1 MKKILAA
8 CVLAITSLGV
18 HAQEKL
24 PVVASFSILGDL
36 VSEIGGDRVAVRTL
50 VGPDGDAHVFQ
61 PSPQDAAVVASA
73 RLLVV
78 NGLGF
83 EGWISR
89 LTSTTRFAGVTTVA
103 SEGVQALD
111 MEEDG
116 HDDHKGHSDHSGHD
130 HKGHDHKP
138 AATASTTAAAK
149 PAAEHHHHGSQDPHA
164 WQDAGRVKTY
174 VANIL
179 AGLIKMDPAG
189 ADYFKARA
197 AAYDAKLDELDKWI
211 VAQIA
216 SVPAAKR
223 KVITSHDA
231 FGYYENRYGVEFV
244 SVAGVSTQAEAAAGD
259 VASIIRL
266 ARKEQIKAIFVEN
279 ISNDRMIQQVA
290 REAKATVGAPLF
302 SDALSARTGPAGDY
316 LSMMRYNT
324 EQLVKGMKL
333 N

>member
-36 VSEIGGDRVAVRTL
+36 TSEIGGDRVAVRTL

-73 RLLVV
+73 RMLVV

-130 HKGHDHKP
+130 HKP
-138 AATASTTAAAK
+138 AAVVTPAAAAAK
-149 PAAEHHHHGSQDPHA
+149 PKAEHHHHGSQDPHA

-179 AGLIKMDPAG
+179 AGLIKMDPTG

-197 AAYDAKLDELDKWI
+197 AAYEAKLDELDKWI

-216 SVPAAKR
+216 SVPEAKR

-266 ARKEQIKAIFVEN
+266 ARKERIKAIFVEN
-279 ISNDRMIQQVA
+279 ISNDRMVQQVA

-302 SDALSARTGPAGDY
+302 SDALSPKTGPAGDY

>member
-8 CVLAITSLGV
+8 CVLAITSLGA

-111 MEEDG
+111 MEEDE
-116 HDDHKGHSDHSGHD
+116 HEDHKGHSDHSGHA
-130 HKGHDHKP
+130 HKP
-138 AATASTTAAAK
+138 AAGAASA
-149 PAAEHHHHGSQDPHA
+149 PAAHHHHGSQDPHA

-197 AAYDAKLDELDKWI
+197 AAYDAKLTELDQWI

-302 SDALSARTGPAGDY
+302 SDALSAKTGPAGDY

>member
-1 MKKILAA
+1 MKKIFAACLLAA
-8 CVLAITSLGV
+8 VAWGAQ
-18 HAQEKL
+18 AQEKI

-36 VSEIGGDRVAVRTL
+36 VGEIGGDRISVRTL

-89 LTSTTRFAGVTTVA
+89 LVSTTRFTGTTTVA
-103 SEGVQALD
+103 SDGVHAMD
-111 MEEDG
+111 RDATDAPAG
-116 HDDHKGHSDHSGHD
+116 GGSHHHD
-130 HKGHDHKP
+130 
-138 AATASTTAAAK
+138 
-149 PAAEHHHHGSQDPHA
+149 HHGSLDPHA
-164 WQDAGRVKTY
+164 WQDAARVKTY

-179 AGLIKMDPAG
+179 AGLSKTDPAG
-189 ADYFKARA
+189 ADYFEARA
-197 AAYDAKLDELDKWI
+197 ADYVAKLDALDQWI
-211 VAQIA
+211 VTQVAT
-216 SVPAAKR
+216 VPEAKR

-231 FGYYENRYGVEFV
+231 FGYYEKRYGVEFV
-244 SVAGVSTQAEAAAGD
+244 SVAGASTQAEAAAGD
-259 VASIIRL
+259 VANIIRL
-266 ARKEQIKAIFVEN
+266 ARKQQIKAIFVEN
-279 ISNDRMIQQVA
+279 ISNERMIQQVA
-290 REAKATVGAPLF
+290 RESQATVGAPLF
-302 SDALSARTGPAGDY
+302 SDALSARSGPAGDY

>member
-89 LTSTTRFAGVTTVA
+89 LTTTTRFAGVTTVA

-116 HDDHKGHSDHSGHD
+116 HDDHKGHSDHSGHA
-130 HKGHDHKP
+130 HKP
-138 AATASTTAAAK
+138 AAGAVPATAAQ
-149 PAAEHHHHGSQDPHA
+149 PAAAHHHHGSQDPHA

-197 AAYDAKLDELDKWI
+197 AAYDVKLTELDQWI

-279 ISNDRMIQQVA
+279 ISNDRMIQQIA

-302 SDALSARTGPAGDY
+302 SDALSAKTGPAGDY
-316 LSMMRYNT
+316 LTMMRYNT

>member
-8 CVLAITSLGV
+8 CVLAITSLGA

-116 HDDHKGHSDHSGHD
+116 HEDHKGHSDHSGHA
-130 HKGHDHKP
+130 HKP
-138 AATASTTAAAK
+138 AAGAASAPAAQPAAA
-149 PAAEHHHHGSQDPHA
+149 HHHHGSQDPHA

-197 AAYDAKLDELDKWI
+197 AAYDAKLTELDQWI

-302 SDALSARTGPAGDY
+302 SDALSAKTGPAGDY